1 MDRNTIIV
9 MDWIYLPLLVSA
21 AIILIWKMVSD
32 KLKGR
37 QFSSDLTTSALGLGV
52 AVVGFVQLNLDSGSW
67 VSLALLV
74 VQLLLL
80 VVLTTRLW
88 SPVMQKL
95 RG

>member
-1 MDRNTIIV
+1 MDRNTVIV
-9 MDWIYLPLLVSA
+9 MNWIYVPLLMSA

-37 QFSSDLTTSALGLGV
+37 QLSSDLTTSALGLVV
-52 AVVGFVQLNLDSGSW
+52 AVVGFLQLNVDSGSG

-74 VQLLLL
+74 VQLSLL
-80 VVLTTRLW
+80 VVLTKRLW